1 MKKQKAILNLSRATA
16 NEVAV
21 KASTIVSK
29 MTTNANFPAPAPA
42 LNIITSQISLL
53 NTKLTE
59 QETAF
64 KTYQQKTVEV
74 QTEKD
79 NLINLLETE
88 GNYVENVSN
97 GDEIKILSAGYD
109 VKQKAMPIGL
119 LPAPKDV
126 LASEGGSEG
135 EVIVTWKPVRGAK
148 SYVVEM
154 SLDITSPDNWNY
166 QATVTKTKCYLSA
179 LDSGTRIWVRVVAIN
194 AAGQGAFS
202 DPATKTVP

>member
-29 MTTNANFPAPAPA
+29 MTANANFTTPAPT
-42 LNIITSQISLL
+42 LSSITTQINLL

-59 QETAF
+59 QSTAF
-64 KTYQQKTVEV
+64 RTYQQKTVEV
-74 QTEKD
+74 LTEKD
-79 NLINLLETE
+79 NLLNLLDTE
-88 GNYVENVSN
+88 GTYVENAAN
-97 GDEIKILSAGYD
+97 GDEVKILSAGFD
-109 VKQKAMPIGL
+109 VKQKAIPIGL

-126 LASEGGSEG
+126 LAEEGGSDG
-135 EVIVTWKPVRGAK
+135 EVIVSWSPVRGAK

-166 QATVTKTKCYLSA
+166 QATVTKSKCYLSA

-194 AAGQGAFS
+194 AAGQGAYS